1 MADSDLIACN
11 QDHELEYIL
20 RDREKRQTNDNI
32 EKMRDACKAYK
43 DDPDYQPHNR
53 DNFLK
58 YLDDKNIWDDLE

>member
-20 RDREKRQTNDNI
+20 RDKGKRQTNDNV
-32 EKMRDACKAYK
+32 EKMREACKAYK
-43 DDPDYQPHNR
+43 DDPEYKPHNR

-58 YLDDKNIWDDLE
+58 YLDDRNILDEME